1 MKGLRIYVEGGG
13 DSRRQKATLR
23 TGFREFLKPL
33 RDAARARRVRWDVI
47 LCGSR
52 QAAYDDYRTALR
64 THPDSIN
71 LLLVD
76 AEGPVG
82 QAPWL
87 HLEERDGWQKPDV
100 GDDRCHL
107 MVQMVEAWLLADPE
121 ALEEYYGQ
129 GFQAGALP
137 GQPDVEAIPK
147 ADLGAAL
154 ERASR
159 GTQKGRYR
167 KIGHCADLL
176 ARISTRKVRAR
187 ARHCERLFATV
198 EQLVVG

>member
-23 TGFREFLKPL
+23 TGFQEFLKPL
-33 RDAARARRVRWDVI
+33 RDAARARRVRWHVI

-64 THPDSIN
+64 VHPDSIN

-76 AEGPVG
+76 AEGPVVHV
-82 QAPWL
+82 PWR
-87 HLEERDGWQKPDV
+87 HLEERDGWENPDV

-107 MVQMVEAWLLADPE
+107 MVQVVEAWLVADPE

-137 GQPDVEAIPK
+137 GRSDVEAISK

-167 KIGHCADLL
+167 KIAHCADLL
-176 ARISTRKVRAR
+176 ARISTRKVRDR

-198 EQLVVG
+198 EQLVAG